1 MKVNRHFI
9 FIGLLLTG
17 LLGAYNELTDI
28 YFEEQPGFA
37 EIMLKFRE
45 EVVDYRNYLEKKNI
59 VLFFPY
65 MDYFKDLNKIDVNKA
80 NVKYIKISPGKNH
93 TVKIIIAE
101 KERSEYKVEQVGNIV
116 TVRVYPPK
124 LMGKKAV
131 QESVATL
138 PQLHP
143 STIMQILNIKRVK
156 FHPPG
161 RRDIFKSLVAE
172 RPDSLLLDPFSA
184 KLVGVIIQGRK
195 KLGIFVDKSN
205 KTYILKEGTMVKNGK
220 LWKLTENQAIF
231 LVGLRGYARTI
242 RIKLKNPMEIL
253 K

>member
-1 MKVNRHFI
+1 MKVNKKLILIGVI
-9 FIGLLLTG
+9 FTG
-17 LLGAYNELTDI
+17 VLGAYNELTDI

-65 MDYFKDLNKIDVNKA
+65 MDYFKDLNKIEVNKS
-80 NVKYIKISPGKNH
+80 NVKFIKITPGKNH
-93 TVKIIIAE
+93 TVKIVIAE

-116 TVRVYPPK
+116 TVRVYPPS
-124 LMGKKAV
+124 LTSKKVV
-131 QESVATL
+131 QESIPTL
-138 PQLHP
+138 PQLRP
-143 STIMQILNIKRVK
+143 STIMQILNIKHVR
-156 FHPPG
+156 FRPPG
-161 RRDIFKSLVAE
+161 RRDIFKSLVGE
-172 RPDSLLLDPFSA
+172 KTDSLLLDPFSA

-205 KTYILKEGTMVKNGK
+205 RTYILKEGTEVKNGK

-253 K
+253 R